1 MIETQ
6 IDPKLKILDFMSSIQ
21 DNSIRSWTMSF
32 MAHAPQAFW
41 DKPASSSG
49 KYHKPDENG
58 TDGQVIHTLRV
69 CSIIEHLVRME
80 NIEEIN
86 RDILISSA
94 ILHDICKYGIEGQ
107 SEHTLSEHPQLVRSL
122 WEKNLLVLPHC
133 DYDTRIISAI
143 LQHSGRWGGL
153 PHPPPT
159 HSGKLLHMAD
169 FIASRHNIEVDLNK
183 AIDF

>member
-6 IDPKLKILDFMSSIQ
+6 IDPKTKLLDFMSSIQ

-32 MAHAPQAFW
+32 MARAPQAFW

-69 CSIIEHLVRME
+69 CSIIEHLVRMD
-80 NIEEIN
+80 NIGELN

-107 SEHTLSEHPQLVRSL
+107 SEHTLSEHPQLVKSL
-122 WEKNLLVLPHC
+122 WGKNLLILPKCPH
-133 DYDTRIISAI
+133 DRKIIDTI

-153 PHPPPT
+153 PHPTPT
-159 HSGKLLHMAD
+159 HSGKLLHIAD
-169 FIASRHNIEVDLNK
+169 FIASRHNINVDLNK
-183 AIDF
+183 ELEF